1 MQAEAGDFVNDDVVV
16 VKLIVRVRF
25 GMLWSQTFPPRP
37 PRPLPGVNER
47 IGAQRKQS
55 MVAADAT

>member
-1 MQAEAGDFVNDDVVV
+1 VQAEAEDFVNDDVVV
-16 VKLIVRVRF
+16 VKLIARVRF
-25 GMLWSQTFPPRP
+25 GVLWSQTFPPP
-37 PRPLPGVNER
+37 EVNER